1 MKSYI
6 KPELDVVSVVPE
18 APIALGDD
26 IIVNPGE
33 DWDKISATGYEYFGY
48 DK

>member
-1 MKSYI
+1 MTKYI
-6 KPELDVVSVVPE
+6 KPELEVISVVPD
-18 APIALGDD
+18 APIALGDE

-33 DWDKISATGYEYFGY
+33 DWDNVSATGYKYFGY